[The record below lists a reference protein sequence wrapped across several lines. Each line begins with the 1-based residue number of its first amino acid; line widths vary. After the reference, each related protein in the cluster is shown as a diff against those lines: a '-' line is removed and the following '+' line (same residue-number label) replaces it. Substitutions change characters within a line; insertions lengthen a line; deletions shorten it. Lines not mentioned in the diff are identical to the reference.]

1 MIFKQTNLF
10 RFLFLFCFVLQTL
23 YSQEKVFITETKDFT
38 FQELNILSEDLVL
51 KGINPRYD
59 FYVPTFPQLS
69 SAEVALRLD
78 FFPYLREDSTI
89 TILVN
94 DVPYATYKIKEL
106 SPNLIISVSRKK
118 NKDFAK
124 ISLVGNLRISNNV
137 CEDAFSD
144 KIYLT
149 IRKDSQIRFTYSKY
163 RNSREFILDYNN
175 QYCIDSYSLIPVVY
189 HICRQNPIPCKVRFA
204 HEEITCKKIKV
215 ADKDRVEL
223 INGILYLPRNVNS
236 AFEKELFYSFLEQSQ
251 EIKAVNRETAEIMEE
266 ISLKKLGISTVTL
279 EGSGSLGYSIPINTS
294 KIGGLPSDLRF
305 KLLIAH
311 TPIHQND
318 KAELRIYLNG
328 RMIYAYLLEG
338 AGKKSFSIDIPVRE
352 LFYGGNYLTIN
363 MVNFTSSDNC
373 FGAVTHSAFT
383 IFEDSYFYWSNLR
396 NEPKTISDFFK
407 NLHGRVALII
417 KDQSFYSSAA
427 KLVSELGVYNKNIE
441 MLDMNPENIQT
452 YDFIISFENPED
464 TKGKIVDLSKG
475 DFELVNP
482 LTGRILFSSKPEGSF
497 TVITLQD
504 LNRKPLLAFLFYPD
518 PLGLEAMNSYNFPDL
533 LGLSGNV
540 AIATKSFISAYEVGR
555 KLRVDYEFEK
565 DIFYYW
571 DKYKIWVLLFLVIPI
586 SLFLLYVY
594 RKLSRKPDL

>member
-1 MIFKQTNLF
+1 M
-10 RFLFLFCFVLQTL
+10 
-23 YSQEKVFITETKDFT
+23 ETKDFT

-69 SAEVALRLD
+69 SAEIALKLD

-89 TILVN
+89 TILV
-94 DVPYATYKIKEL
+94 DDIPYATYKIKEL

-118 NKDFAK
+118 NKDFTK
-124 ISLVGNLRISNNV
+124 ISFIGNLRISNNI

-149 IRKDSQIRFTYSKY
+149 IRKNSQIRFTYSKY

-175 QYCIDSYSLIPVVY
+175 QYCIDSYLLIPVVY
-189 HICRQNPIPCKVRFA
+189 HICKQNPIPCKVRFA
-204 HEEITCKKIKV
+204 REETACKKIKV
-215 ADKDRVEL
+215 ADGDRVEL
-223 INGILYLPRNVNS
+223 INDILYLPRNINP
-236 AFEKELFYSFLEQSQ
+236 AFEKEWFYSFLEQPQ
-251 EIKAVNRETAEIMEE
+251 EIKAINRESTEIPEE

-338 AGKKSFSIDIPVRE
+338 GGKKSFNIDIPVRE
-352 LFYGGNYLTIN
+352 LFYGGNYLTVN

-373 FGAVTHSAFT
+373 FGAITHSAFT
-383 IFEDSYFYWSNLR
+383 VFEDSYFYWSNLR
-396 NEPKTISDFFK
+396 NEPKTISDFLK
-407 NLHGRVALII
+407 NLHGKVAFIV
-417 KDQSFYSSAA
+417 KDQNFYSLAT

-441 MLDMNPENIQT
+441 ALDMNPEDIKT
-452 YDFIISFENPED
+452 YDFVISFENPED
-464 TKGKIVDLSKG
+464 TKGKIIDLSKG
-475 DFELVNP
+475 DFELINP
-482 LTGRILFSSKPEGSF
+482 LTGRILFSSKPQGSF

-504 LNRKPLLAFLFYPD
+504 LNEKPSLAFLFYPN
-518 PLGLEAMNSYNFPDL
+518 PSGLEAMESYSFLDL

-540 AIATKSFISAYEVGR
+540 AVATRGFISAYEVGR
-555 KLRVDYEFEK
+555 KLRVDYELEK

-571 DKYKIWVLLFLVIPI
+571 DKYKIWVLLLLVIPV

-594 RKLSRKPDL
+594 KKLSRKPDL